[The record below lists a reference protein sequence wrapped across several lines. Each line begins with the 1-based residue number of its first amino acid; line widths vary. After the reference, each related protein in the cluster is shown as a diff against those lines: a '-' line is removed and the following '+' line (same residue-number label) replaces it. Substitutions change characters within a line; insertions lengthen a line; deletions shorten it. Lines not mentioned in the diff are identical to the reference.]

1 MKLPEIKTSNY
12 LIGRRVLLLYQ
23 SSKIDF
29 GPTDQR
35 LVSIDVES
43 TDATQI

>member
-12 LIGRRVLLLYQ
+12 LIGRRVHLLYQ
-23 SSKIDF
+23 SSEIDF

-35 LVSIDVES
+35 LVSIGAES
-43 TDATQI
+43 ASATQI